1 MDRRFL
7 TVLGVSLLFALVVS
21 GLFFQ
26 LSRATGGSGKA
37 GGSQDSKDLVIAT
50 KPLTVGAI
58 LKADDV
64 KIVKTAASAFP
75 KGGFS
80 KVEEVVDRAVISNVL
95 LEEPLVEGRLAP
107 KGAGWGL
114 VSMVQMGMRAMA
126 VRVTDVVG
134 VAGFVQPG
142 LRVDV
147 LVTGRPP
154 RGQVPMTATV
164 LQNIKVLSSGPALM
178 PDARGQAISYQSVTL
193 EVTPEQAEILTL
205 ATNEGRIQLVLRNSK
220 DDSTAATPGSNS
232 GKLYGLNARQMRE
245 IGVES
250 RVTGEEPEEEPKPR
264 PRARTAP
271 APSTS
276 PAPFVPKLIPAPPP
290 DEIVMLRGDKR
301 TKETVAPARAAAT
314 GDTPPP
320 DSSKPETEHE
330 P

>member
-26 LSRATGGSGKA
+26 LSRATGGSAKA
-37 GGSQDSKDLVIAT
+37 AGPQESKDLVIAT

-58 LKADDV
+58 LKAEDV
-64 KIVKTAASAFP
+64 KLVKTPVSAFP

-80 KVEEVVDRAVISNVL
+80 KIDDVVDRAVTSNVL

-114 VSMVQMGMRAMA
+114 VSMVQVGMRAMA

-154 RGQVPMTATV
+154 RGQVPITTTV

-220 DDSTAATPGSNS
+220 DDSTAATPGSNAA
-232 GKLYGLNARQMRE
+232 KLYGLTARQMRE
-245 IGVES
+245 IGVEP
-250 RVTGEEPEEEPKPR
+250 RVTGEEPEEEQPKPR
-264 PRARTAP
+264 PRPKPAP
-271 APSTS
+271 AA
-276 PAPFVPKLIPAPPP
+276 APVPFIPKLLPPAPP

-301 TKETVAPARAAAT
+301 TKEAVAPARAPASGET
-314 GDTPPP
+314 QP